1 MPTASPRARSPSCD
15 LPSHPGTPPHGT
27 DEADVGV
34 ELSAADVRCAG
45 TSAACPGG
53 LGSDYAGRVLV
64 TTTLRITD
72 RDNDVGAGGG
82 TDPGTV
88 TDVPLEIP
96 AGCTPTAGTQQA
108 RRARSRPRSTRCCP
122 GAVKE
127 GDRSIW
133 QTGPVELHDA
143 GPNGTRLWVGVPVEL
158 RGRRRAAVHAAGRVH
173 PVVGSRSRQCR
184 QSAVRSNSAD
194 CRLPTADTPTYPSSP
209 LRSSRCAGVPGGPR
223 TRCRCPGRSRCS
235 RACRRRRRG
244 SMSSPS
250 PPKTRSL
257 PVSGP

>member
-1 MPTASPRARSPSCD
+1 MPAYRECTSPDAQHGPPLAHPSCNPPAQASGT
-15 LPSHPGTPPHGT
+15 LTVGTPDANGFAVELGRLRAICRPPGDPTTGT

-34 ELSAADVRCAG
+34 ELSATDVRCAG
-45 TSAACPGG
+45 TNTACPGG

-64 TTTLRITD
+64 STTLRITD

-96 AGCTPTAGTQQA
+96 AGCTPTAGTQSGA
-108 RRARSRPRSTRCCP
+108 TCAITTTVDAVLP

-143 GPNGTRLWVGVPVEL
+143 GPNGSGYGSGCPSSCGDGDE
-158 RGRRRAAVHAAGRVH
+158 AAVHAAGRVH
-173 PVVGSRSRQCR
+173 SVAVAPSHVFGV
-184 QSAVRSNSAD
+184 VRSTFGGVGGGEGTG
-194 CRLPTADTPTYPSSP
+194 LGK
-209 LRSSRCAGVPGGPR
+209 AGR
-223 TRCRCPGRSRCS
+223 
-235 RACRRRRRG
+235 
-244 SMSSPS
+244 
-250 PPKTRSL
+250 
-257 PVSGP
+257 